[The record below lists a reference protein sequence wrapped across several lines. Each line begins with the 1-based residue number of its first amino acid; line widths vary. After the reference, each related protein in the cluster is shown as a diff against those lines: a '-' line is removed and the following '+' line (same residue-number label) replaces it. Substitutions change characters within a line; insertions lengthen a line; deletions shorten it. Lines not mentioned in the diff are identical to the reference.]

1 MKKGGVGQ
9 ESPADPEKT
18 QEDPS
23 DDERETEVVEPY
35 QEPDPSARDEFNR
48 VYTEKLQ
55 VVDEAVE
62 EYARALDSV
71 SYPVSVRMP
80 LSATKPSHQLVSV
93 RPYYLR
99 PSSSFSSIANPN
111 PAQRVRPCTGLT

>member
-18 QEDPS
+18 QEDPF
-23 DDERETEVVEPY
+23 DDEQETGVVEPY
-35 QEPDPSARDEFNR
+35 QEPDPSARDEFNQ

-80 LSATKPSHQLVSV
+80 LSATKPSH
-93 RPYYLR
+93 
-99 PSSSFSSIANPN
+99 
-111 PAQRVRPCTGLT
+111 